1 MHEAVRIQCVC
12 SISPWYTRG
21 VVKVGKSFPPTRI
34 SRAVEGFGYCSE
46 EKSLKFMLAV
56 TRRFFFFFAVI

>member
-1 MHEAVRIQCVC
+1 MHAAVRMQYVC
-12 SISPWYTRG
+12 SISPWYTRV
-21 VVKVGKSFPPTRI
+21 VVKAGKSFPPTRI

-46 EKSLKFMLAV
+46 EKSLEFMLAV